1 MDISK
6 WFLKHLKVLKGLYI
20 AWYIVWQTAI
30 VAVALTWL
38 GLIGLLLCKLS
49 FLTTLPQNT
58 LMYLTVGVGLVI
70 FFAMIVGLVIVG
82 TVLTENWWT
91 WSKRSIFR
99 KVRNKTW
106 DLEYVVQNAKQLEYE
121 QEVRDREKLTEL
133 KNAAWE
139 L

>member
-1 MDISK
+1 
-6 WFLKHLKVLKGLYI
+6 
-20 AWYIVWQTAI
+20 
-30 VAVALTWL
+30 
-38 GLIGLLLCKLS
+38 
-49 FLTTLPQNT
+49 
-58 LMYLTVGVGLVI
+58 MYLTVGVGLVI

>member
-1 MDISK
+1 LDISK